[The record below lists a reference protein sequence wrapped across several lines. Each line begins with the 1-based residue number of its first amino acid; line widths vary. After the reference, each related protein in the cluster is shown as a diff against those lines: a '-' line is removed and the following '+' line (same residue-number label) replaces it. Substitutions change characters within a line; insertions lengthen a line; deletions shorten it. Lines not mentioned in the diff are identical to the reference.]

1 MCMIKFT
8 RMLLIDLDQGK
19 APRLV
24 ANHSALFLHTIARFL
39 PYIPIDAQF
48 HFTTLLVGC
57 ISGIDW
63 YLVNKFETLVTE
75 SDRSTSPLY
84 SGTNHQTLS

>member
-39 PYIPIDAQF
+39 PYIPIDAPDSSI
-48 HFTTLLVGC
+48 LLLCLWGAFPVL
-57 ISGIDW
+57 I
-63 YLVNKFETLVTE
+63 
-75 SDRSTSPLY
+75 
-84 SGTNHQTLS
+84 GT